1 MRIFNFLF
9 LDRNRETGE
18 RFARIDGGAEKTY
31 QLRRMVDGEGVEGRA
46 KKKRF
51 RGRILESA

>member
-1 MRIFNFLF
+1 MSNTRERMKKIGTKMRIFNFLF

-31 QLRRMVDGEGVEGRA
+31 QLR
-46 KKKRF
+46 
-51 RGRILESA
+51 